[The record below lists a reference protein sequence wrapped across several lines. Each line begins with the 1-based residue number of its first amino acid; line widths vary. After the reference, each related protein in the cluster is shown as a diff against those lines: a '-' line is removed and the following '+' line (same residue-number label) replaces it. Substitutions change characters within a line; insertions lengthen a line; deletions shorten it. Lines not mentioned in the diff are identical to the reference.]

1 MPHVTPLPTPRGYSI
16 SDCELQDVL
25 FGLPLN
31 DETPEGPSRTWIYQE
46 GSAEDVGCFEAML
59 SPNPQFGGKLEAKLD
74 FIRIETHA
82 GPVTLRR
89 AAPRAGQSAGYGDW
103 VVKEF

>member
-1 MPHVTPLPTPRGYSI
+1 MPEVTPLSRSAPRGYNI
-16 SDCELQDVL
+16 SDCALQDVL
-25 FGLPLN
+25 FGLPPA
-31 DETPEGPSRTWIYQE
+31 DETPDGPTRTWIYQE
-46 GSAEDVGCFEAML
+46 GSADDVGCFEPML
-59 SPNPQFGGKLEAKLD
+59 SPDPQFGGRLEAKLD

-89 AAPRAGQSAGYGDW
+89 AKPFSADGNW